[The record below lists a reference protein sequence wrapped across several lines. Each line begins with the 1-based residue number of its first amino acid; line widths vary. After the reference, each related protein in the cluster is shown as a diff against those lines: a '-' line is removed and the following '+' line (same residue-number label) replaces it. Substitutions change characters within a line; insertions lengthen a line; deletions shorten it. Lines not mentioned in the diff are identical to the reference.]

1 MCPFAQLEHLERIA
15 QVEHMENHRNDTRTW
30 LLLGHCDLCRQSLS
44 IADVQNTPILAPLL
58 TQKAQC
64 SHEAESKY
72 TRSIRC
78 DITDQERTCSRQE
91 RGQGFSI
98 ALLYQ
103 PPSCSIQQLVYIISF
118 QSPIQS

>member
-1 MCPFAQLEHLERIA
+1 MCPFTQLEHLERIA

-30 LLLGHCDLCRQSLS
+30 LLLDHCDLRRQSLS
-44 IADVQNTPILAPLL
+44 IAGVQNTPILAPLL

-64 SHEAESKY
+64 SHEVESKCPR
-72 TRSIRC
+72 TIRW
-78 DITDQERTCSRQE
+78 DITDQERTCFRQE

-103 PPSCSIQQLVYIISF
+103 PLSR
-118 QSPIQS
+118 